1 MAQIP
6 PSIIARAS
14 DVLADYYTH
23 TDLDG
28 LFMSAKFPG
37 DPPVGNK
44 VRKCQ
49 IWLRSGNETLADPL
63 WSFGRLIAEMM
74 DVDPI
79 KRAPPPWLKE
89 ADTPEPPAHRDR
101 MQEALG
107 QEGLKYTRG
116 GRIIG
121 HTLAEP
127 SRSLADKLKDHG
139 VAAIE
144 EEYNRAYLAI
154 STDPPAALTAAC
166 AILESVCR
174 TYLESRDITPPK
186 LRGLGAVWPETAR
199 HLGLSPGSVADD
211 DLRRILQG
219 LYSLADGIAALRT
232 HQGSAHG
239 KGDEEQRK
247 YKIEPRH
254 ARLAVHAA
262 HTMALFVM
270 ETWEAKT

>member
-1 MAQIP
+1 
-6 PSIIARAS
+6 
-14 DVLADYYTH
+14 
-23 TDLDG
+23 
-28 LFMSAKFPG
+28 MSAKFPG
-37 DPPVGNK
+37 DPPSGNK

-49 IWLRSGNETLADPL
+49 VWLRNGNETLADPL

-79 KRAPPPWLKE
+79 KRAPLPWLDD
-89 ADTPEPPAHRDR
+89 AAPAPPGHRDR
-101 MQEALG
+101 MQEAL
-107 QEGLKYTRG
+107 ERESLKYTRG

-121 HTLAEP
+121 HALAEP
-127 SRSLADKLKDHG
+127 SRSLADKLKEHG

-144 EEYNRAYLAI
+144 EEYHRAYAAI
-154 STDPPAALTAAC
+154 SSDPPAALTAAC

-186 LRGLGAVWPETAR
+186 MRGLGAVWPETAR
-199 HLGLSPGSVADD
+199 HLGLSPGNVADD
-211 DLRRILQG
+211 DLKPILQG

-239 KGDEEQRK
+239 KGDDEQRK

-262 HTMALFVM
+262 HTMALFVI
-270 ETWEAKT
+270 ETSESRKDL